1 MKNLTEIINEAS
13 INAKKRNVKFIKNL
27 LLNNKNVGKI
37 GSFVIFTAENPSS
50 QKLDKKMNKKLMK
63 NLSNDL
69 KRCHYVHVPIDGFF
83 SKNKEHSRIVFNMD
97 LETAKEWNKEYDQT
111 SFFYV
116 YPTNDGFMAEYWE
129 KTNIDKPA
137 DNLLNPYIQKGKT
150 NMQHEGENEYGDYSI
165 ISNNYKFYFDSS
177 LFEAISNDISNRLKV
192 YCESHSDID
201 EDKLLN
207 YITNCI
213 GQKVSYIRSKIFY

>member
-1 MKNLTEIINEAS
+1 MTKH
-13 INAKKRNVKFIKNL
+13 R
-27 LLNNKNVGKI
+27 
-37 GSFVIFTAENPSS
+37 
-50 QKLDKKMNKKLMK
+50 
-63 NLSNDL
+63 
-69 KRCHYVHVPIDGFF
+69 
-83 SKNKEHSRIVFNMD
+83 
-97 LETAKEWNKEYDQT
+97 
-111 SFFYV
+111 FFYI

-129 KTNIDKPA
+129 KTNTDKPA

-201 EDKLLN
+201 EDELLN

-213 GQKVSYIRSKIFY
+213 GQKVSYIKSKIFD